1 MKLIFFLL
9 CTFPVLA
16 TTFQVQPV
24 EKQLRQSDGVFIGHY
39 LKKKYIELEDG
50 KIATQMVFKMKREIG
65 LQSELLGMDEVLIH
79 YPGGKWKD
87 KIVVVDGLPD
97 FIPGEQVVIFTKSL
111 KNRYWGLNLGMGTY
125 KIVRYGKDSMMVN
138 TIFPHEPN
146 MGQIKLEEFERKV
159 RDIKGASLK
168 VVSVQQYPTERETES
183 RQPAS
188 NPEGKNRTVAGG
200 SEPVE
205 NKAAENGFHP
215 MWLLTFLGFLGASF
229 RLARQRQ

>member
-1 MKLIFFLL
+1 MF
-9 CTFPVLA
+9 A

-24 EKQLRQSDGVFIGHY
+24 DKQIKHSDGVFIGHF
-39 LKKKYIELEDG
+39 LKKKYVELEDG
-50 KIATQMVFKMKREIG
+50 RIATQMVFKMKKEIG

-87 KIVVVDGLPD
+87 KVVVVDGLPE
-97 FIPGEQVVIFTKSL
+97 FIPGEHVVIFTKSV

-125 KIVRYGKDSMMVN
+125 KVVRYGKDPMMVN

-146 MGQIKLEEFERKV
+146 MGQIKLDEFEKKV
-159 RDIKGASLK
+159 REIKGGSMK
-168 VVSVQQYPTERETES
+168 VVTVQQYPIERDRDD

-200 SEPVE
+200 SEPEE

-215 MWLLTFLGFLGASF
+215 MWLLAFLGVLGASF